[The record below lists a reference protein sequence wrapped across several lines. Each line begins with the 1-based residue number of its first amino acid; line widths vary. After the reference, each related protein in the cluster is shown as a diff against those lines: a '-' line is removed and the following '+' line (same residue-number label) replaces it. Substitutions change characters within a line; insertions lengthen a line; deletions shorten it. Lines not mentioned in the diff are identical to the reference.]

1 MYFNRLLFFQILF
14 SFLRGIFVLLNRKNN
29 PTMAGL
35 ISGAEHSGKTFQCKR
50 EIFNALAG
58 SDDTVFVVTADDSY
72 DGFVKELGGIV
83 AEFPKTNPFE
93 MATHYG
99 LSEPDAYSKSVM
111 LEALFSSMVEKKKD
125 SINFTDNEKLI
136 LKDGDDE
143 ADTIEKEIQIL
154 CESCSE
160 FNVPEDILSFIRERK
175 VQLPFVSSKIKN
187 LSVEIPSPVPNTRLI
202 LYKVKNNTQAVLL
215 LDYLW
220 NRQIDL
226 KKENR
231 SAWLFVDPV
240 DFLFDTDQEAAF
252 LIDYAKKMNAMEN
265 VLTTV
270 VQSSVKIFTDSSSYR
285 YEDYLQVL
293 GYFKLLSHGPIER
306 KKYMNLLNIPG
317 TLLNYMASGELGK
330 GVILTQSSN
339 YSFDDNLGLEEGYNG
354 SDFYDLF
361 KDDKENSL

>member
-1 MYFNRLLFFQILF
+1 M
-14 SFLRGIFVLLNRKNN
+14 
-29 PTMAGL
+29 
-35 ISGAEHSGKTFQCKR
+35 
-50 EIFNALAG
+50 
-58 SDDTVFVVTADDSY
+58 
-72 DGFVKELGGIV
+72 KELVGIV

-93 MATHYG
+93 IATHYG

-111 LEALFSSMVEKKKD
+111 LEALFSSIAEKKKD

-136 LKDGDDE
+136 LKDGEEDK
-143 ADTIEKEIQIL
+143 IEKEIQIL
-154 CESCSE
+154 CESCDKFSD
-160 FNVPEDILSFIRERK
+160 PEDVLSFIRERE
-175 VQLPFVSSKIKN
+175 VQLPFASSKLKN
-187 LSVEIPSPVPNTRLI
+187 LPVEIPSSVPNARLI
-202 LYKVKNNTQAVLL
+202 LYKVKSSTEAVLL

-270 VQSSVKIFTDSSSYR
+270 VQSSVKIFTDSSSSYR

-339 YSFDDNLGLEEGYNG
+339 YSFDDNLGPEEEGDG